1 MTILRVI
8 TIICAAFLLSGQASQ
23 DDDLDSAFTR
33 DTLIISAD
41 KHACYLFDI
50 YIASSRA
57 QQMRGLMHV
66 RELPEFMGMIFVYRQ
81 ADIHSMW
88 MKNTYIPLDML
99 FIRGDGTISSVS
111 ANTVPLTLDSVGSIE
126 PVNFVLELNAG
137 VTAKLGIGTESR
149 IIFTNLD

>member
-111 ANTVPLTLDSVGSIE
+111 ANTVPLTLDSVGSVE

>member
-8 TIICAAFLLSGQASQ
+8 SIVCAAFLLSGQASQ
-23 DDDLDSAFTR
+23 DEDLDSAFTR

-111 ANTVPLTLDSVGSIE
+111 ANTVPLTLDSVGSVE